1 MQLEDYFEIGYVI
14 KPHGLKGALN
24 IQFDVDEPGQY
35 TGMESVVVKIDDN
48 LIPFFISSLQING
61 NKGILTL
68 EDVHTIEQANEL
80 KSGTLLLPLELLP
93 KLDADQFYYH
103 DVIGY
108 FIVDQEKGKLGTI
121 ENIFSGGNQDL
132 ISMRYLEKEV
142 LIPVNN
148 TIVGEAN
155 HEKKEVYI
163 HLPEGLLDIYLK

>member
-1 MQLEDYFEIGYVI
+1 MQLEDYFEIGYII
-14 KPHGLKGALN
+14 KPHGLKGAIN
-24 IQFDVDEPGQY
+24 IQFDVDDPGQY

-61 NKGILTL
+61 NKGILSL

-93 KLDADQFYYH
+93 KLDDNQFYYH

-108 FIVDQEKGKLGTI
+108 ILVDQVHGKLGAI
-121 ENIFSGGNQDL
+121 ENIIAGGNQDL
-132 ISMRYLEKEV
+132 ISMRYREKEV

-155 HEKKEVYI
+155 HDKKEVYV
-163 HLPEGLLDIYLK
+163 HLPDGLLDIYLK